1 MMGRY
6 FGTDGIRGPV
16 GTFVTE
22 TLAEQVGRSL
32 QALSCRTVVIG
43 RDTRET
49 GPSLADAIARGAL
62 EVGLDVLSIGIVP
75 TPLLSHVSART
86 DAIGVMIT
94 ASHNPY
100 QDNGIKVFLR
110 GKKLFAC
117 EESALEDQISGA
129 AVVVSS
135 ARPGRML
142 PVIDAYRFYRE
153 LALSVMPHSRDRV
166 ALDFANGATFQIGRR
181 LFANTGAE
189 LFLTGSEP
197 DGKNINLGVG
207 STHIE
212 HLSAFVR
219 EHGCDVGF
227 AFDGDGDRLIA
238 VGGDGEVYDGDMLV
252 FVIAVARKRHN
263 LLKGNT
269 VALTKM
275 SNLGLVKALA
285 EQGIQTMLTDI
296 GDKYVLEALELN
308 DFMIG
313 GENSGHIIDRT
324 ILNTGDGVLN
334 ALHVLKI
341 MTETGLSLAQLTATV
356 HLYPDRLVNLKNID
370 KTLVNDAEV
379 VAKTAEITR
388 RLGTEGKILVRAS
401 GTEPLIRVSVSAP
414 TIETVDACIAEVIHV
429 IRTAEAARQPFT
441 ATKTGE

>member
-1 MMGRY
+1 MGRY

-22 TLAEQVGRSL
+22 SLAERVGRSL
-32 QALSCRTVVIG
+32 RVLACSTVVIG

-49 GPSLADAIARGAL
+49 GPSLAAAIARGAL
-62 EVGLDVLSIGIVP
+62 DAGMDVMLIAIVP
-75 TPLLSHVSART
+75 TPLLSYTSARL

-110 GKKLFAC
+110 GKKLFAN
-117 EESALEDQISGA
+117 EEAALEKLIDDAIA
-129 AVVVSS
+129 FS
-135 ARPGRML
+135 ATHPGHLL
-142 PVIDAYRFYRE
+142 PATDVFRFYRE
-153 LALSVMPHSRDRV
+153 LASTIMPHTALKI
-166 ALDFANGATFQIGRR
+166 ALDFANGATFEIGHR
-181 LFANTGAE
+181 LFADTGAQ
-189 LFLTGSEP
+189 LCLTGGEP

-212 HLSAFVR
+212 HLSAFVVD
-219 EHGCDVGF
+219 HGCDVGF

-238 VGGDGEVYDGDMLV
+238 VGATGEVYDGDMLV
-252 FVIAVARKRHN
+252 YVIAIARKHRH
-263 LLKGNT
+263 LLKGDT

-285 EQGIQTMLTDI
+285 QHDIRTLLTDV
-296 GDKYVLEALELN
+296 GDKYILEALEAN
-308 DFMIG
+308 DYMIG

-341 MTETGLSLAQLTATV
+341 MTETGQSLAGLTAGV

-370 KTLVNDAEV
+370 KTLVNDPDV
-379 VAKTAEITR
+379 LAKTAEIAS
-388 RLGTEGKILVRAS
+388 RLGSEGKILIRAS
-401 GTEPLIRVSVSAP
+401 GTEPLI
-414 TIETVDACIAEVIHV
+414 
-429 IRTAEAARQPFT
+429 
-441 ATKTGE
+441 

>member
-1 MMGRY
+1 MTHY

-22 TLAEQVGRSL
+22 TLAERVGRSL
-32 QALSCRTVVIG
+32 QALSCPSVVIG

-49 GPSLADAIARGAL
+49 GPSLADAVARGAL
-62 EVGLDVLSIGIVP
+62 SVGIDVIMAGIVP
-75 TPLLSHVSART
+75 TPLLSYLSART
-86 DAIGVMIT
+86 NAIGVMIT

-110 GKKLFAC
+110 GKKLFAS
-117 EESALEDQISGA
+117 EESALEERISGSV
-129 AVVVSS
+129 AVTSPAS
-135 ARPGRML
+135 PGHML
-142 PVIDAYRFYRE
+142 PAPDAYHFYQE
-153 LALSVMPHSRDRV
+153 LSSSVITHAHRKI
-166 ALDFANGATFQIGRR
+166 ALDFANGATFAIGRR
-181 LFANTGAE
+181 IFADTGAE
-189 LFLTGSEP
+189 LFLTGAEP

-207 STHIE
+207 STHID
-212 HLSAFVR
+212 HLSAFVK
-219 EHGCDVGF
+219 ECGCDVGF

-238 VGGDGEVYDGDMLV
+238 VGKDGEVYDGDMLV
-252 FVIAVARKRHN
+252 YIIAVARKRHD
-263 LLKGNT
+263 LLPGDT

-285 EQGIQTMLTDI
+285 QQGIRVLLTDV
-296 GDKYVLEALELN
+296 GDKYVLEALETN
-308 DFMIG
+308 GFAVG

-334 ALHVLKI
+334 ALHIFKI
-341 MTETGLSLAQLTATV
+341 MVDADKSLADLTADV

-370 KTLVNDAEV
+370 KTLVADPEV
-379 VAKTAEITR
+379 VSRTATIAR
-388 RLGTEGKILVRAS
+388 RLGDEGKILVRAS

-414 TIETVDACIAEVIHV
+414 TIETVDACIAEIIDV
-429 IRTAEAARQPFT
+429 IRTVEAARHPFT